1 MTFLIHAFDYTDSEA
16 LQRRMNAREAHLE
29 VARKMHQDG
38 EILLAGAMI
47 NNDSKMI
54 GSVVIV
60 EMESLA
66 EVEKWL
72 AEEVYIKQNV
82 WDKVA
87 IYPLRLALK

>member
-72 AEEVYIKQNV
+72 AEEVYIRQNV